1 MHFCNAGDNL
11 IHIYEASSGKKKTI
25 TLPESAAAGVFPT
38 FMVDMKGGFK
48 VQTLKLNPGDVLFL
62 YTDGIEEAKRLFRD
76 KNFNPMVCAE
86 PGLEPESPHNFHQVG
101 QDGEEMSPERVNSI
115 IEAVFHRTTFTL
127 SKDHNPIE
135 DEELVFDFSTCEGSA
150 EEAIL
155 ALVSVEKIFRMYKNP
170 KATEFDKVQVDA
182 KIDDFLNKHFLQYND
197 YCAYKKPH
205 PEFAEY
211 LYYTEVFEDD
221 QYDDLTLIAIKRK
234 K

>member
-11 IHIYEASSGKKKTI
+11 IHIYDAETQKKKTI

-38 FMVDMKGGFK
+38 FMVDMKGGFR
-48 VQTLKLNPGDVLFL
+48 VQTLKLKPGDVLFL

-76 KNFNPMVCAE
+76 KNYNPIVCAE

-101 QDGEEMSPERVNSI
+101 QESEELDPKRVNAI
-115 IEAVFHRTTFTL
+115 IEAVFHKSTFTL
-127 SKDHNPIE
+127 TKDHHPIE
-135 DEELVFDFSTCEGSA
+135 NEELVFDFSSCEGSA
-150 EEAIL
+150 EEAIM

-170 KATEFDKVQVDA
+170 SATEFDKVQVDA
-182 KIDDFLNKHFLQYND
+182 KIDEFLNKHFLQYND
-197 YCAYKKPH
+197 YCSNKNPH
-205 PEFAEY
+205 SEFAEY
-211 LYYTEVFEDD
+211 LYYTEVNEDP